1 MLLAAGKEEAGAG
14 DDTTGAS
21 EVVKGVWRDI
31 PTDSL
36 MALRLR
42 GALIFLRWPV
52 TTPKSVRVR
61 LPRPEG
67 GDVKGRGGVGPT
79 GGTGSA
85 AAIGK
90 GPMSTPLSTPGGLTR
105 FR

>member
-1 MLLAAGKEEAGAG
+1 MLLATGEEEAGVGEDTAG
-14 DDTTGAS
+14 TS
-21 EVVKGVWRDI
+21 EVVKGVCRDI

-42 GALIFLRWPV
+42 GALVFLRWPV

-67 GDVKGRGGVGPT
+67 GDDKGRG
-79 GGTGSA
+79 
-85 AAIGK
+85 
-90 GPMSTPLSTPGGLTR
+90 
-105 FR
+105 